1 MYEWEIIK
9 DLNDSQIIDLNYQKK
24 SIPYQIISTQENKNC
39 NFDAK
44 IMVNCGVSSPHDGR
58 SGNSVG
64 ILEIKT
70 YHMRYD
76 SPFFKL
82 FSLQLCKIHF
92 AKLGVPYMLI
102 LKCKCGTMLMYQYK
116 KSHYKKFMIAL
127 SHYKHYCYGETTDS
141 DEMFFWIPKDEFK
154 VINQINRPKFKLKS
168 LEHLPV
174 IEKGIY
180 EYIQRIR
187 DTKSI

>member
-1 MYEWEIIK
+1 MYEEKIIK
-9 DLNDSQIIDLNYQKK
+9 DLNDSQIIDVYHKKK
-24 SIPYQIISTQENKNC
+24 SIPYQIVSTQENKNC
-39 NFDAK
+39 NFDAR
-44 IMVNCGVSSPHDGR
+44 ILVN
-58 SGNSVG
+58 GNSVA

-102 LKCKCGTMLMYQYK
+102 VKCKCGTMIMYQYK
-116 KSHYKKFMIAL
+116 KSHYKQFMIAL
-127 SHYKHYCYGETTDS
+127 SHYKHYSYGETTDS
-141 DEMFFWIPKDEFK
+141 DELFFWIPKDEFK
-154 VINQINRPKFKLKS
+154 VISQIKRPKFKLKN
-168 LEHLPV
+168 LDHLPI

-187 DTKSI
+187 DSKSI

>member
-24 SIPYQIISTQENKNC
+24 SIPYQIVGTQENKNC

-44 IMVNCGVSSPHDGR
+44 ILVN
-58 SGNSVG
+58 GNTIG

-92 AKLGVPYMLI
+92 AKLDVPYMLI

-127 SHYKHYCYGETTDS
+127 SHYKHYCNGETTDS
-141 DEMFFWIPKDEFK
+141 DEMFFWIPKDEFS
-154 VINQINRPKFKLKS
+154 VISQIKRPKFKLKS
-168 LEHLPV
+168 LEHLPI
-174 IEKGIY
+174 IEKGVY
-180 EYIQRIR
+180 DYIPRIR
-187 DTKSI
+187 DSNTV

>member
-9 DLNDSQIIDLNYQKK
+9 DLNDSQIIDINYQKK
-24 SIPYQIISTQENKNC
+24 SIPYQIVSTQENKNC

-44 IMVNCGVSSPHDGR
+44 IIVNCGVSSPHDGR

-92 AKLGVPYMLI
+92 AKLDVPYMLI

-116 KSHYKKFMIAL
+116 KSHYKKFMIAQAQG
-127 SHYKHYCYGETTDS
+127 YKHYCNGETTDS
-141 DEMFFWIPKDEFK
+141 DEMFFWIPKDEFS
-154 VINQINRPKFKLKS
+154 VISQIKRPKFKLKS
-168 LEHLPV
+168 LEHLQI
-174 IEKGIY
+174 IEKGIH
-180 EYIQRIR
+180 EYIPRIR
-187 DTKSI
+187 DK